1 MSVTD
6 VVTAEQPQHDAAAD
20 ARWSERFGGRTS
32 VEARELR
39 VVGAAMLGVAAVRPL
54 IPFEFVPPCPLKTIT
69 GIPCPFCGMTR
80 GVTSLVHGDFAHAL
94 LMNPASY
101 LAVALAILLLVQWR
115 TKRFVIPVW
124 VIVGVLAA
132 MWSWQVFKYATGRP
146 L

>member
-1 MSVTD
+1 MTVTD
-6 VVTAEQPQHDAAAD
+6 VVAAEQPQHDPAPAA
-20 ARWSERFGGRTS
+20 RGSNRFGGRTS
-32 VEARELR
+32 VQARELR

-54 IPFEFVPPCPLKTIT
+54 VPFEFVPPCPLRTIT

-80 GVTSLVHGDFAHAL
+80 GVTSLVHGDVAHAL

-115 TKRFVIPVW
+115 TKRFVVPVW
-124 VIVGVLAA
+124 LIVGVLAA
-132 MWSWQVFKYATGRP
+132 MWSWQLFKYATGRP